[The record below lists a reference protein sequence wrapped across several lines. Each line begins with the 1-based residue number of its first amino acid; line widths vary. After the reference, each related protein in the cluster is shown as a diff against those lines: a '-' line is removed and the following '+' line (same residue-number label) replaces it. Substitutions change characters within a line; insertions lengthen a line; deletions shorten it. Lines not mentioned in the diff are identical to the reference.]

1 MTTKV
6 LLASDG
12 SNHALRAAEE
22 AIKLSK
28 LHGSE
33 IVIAY
38 VSGDDNRNNSTQLQ
52 ADVEKKLQET
62 ESMIKEAALSHTV
75 QVLYGEPAEAIADF
89 ANNQPF
95 EFLVIG
101 SRGLNKMQEMV
112 MGSVSYQVMKL
123 ADCPVLV
130 VK

>member
-1 MTTKV
+1 MATKL

-22 AIKLSK
+22 AIKLAQIQ
-28 LHGSE
+28 GSE
-33 IVIAY
+33 IIIAY
-38 VSGDDNRNNSTQLQ
+38 VSSDDDTGKDDLHPDIQ
-52 ADVEKKLQET
+52 KKLQQTQSSIEQA
-62 ESMIKEAALSHTV
+62 SVNYQVK
-75 QVLYGEPAEAIADF
+75 VLYGDPADAISDY
-89 ANNQPF
+89 ANDNSF

-123 ADCPVLV
+123 AKCPVLV